1 MRPNEIDVSFI
12 LATVANA
19 AHAVNS
25 AATATAAAA
34 PKAAASQPW
43 LPIMPAHW
51 PAQTDLLTA
60 CQNLGPGEACL
71 LVLLGIVYLM
81 FGYCIFKALVTL
93 NAMAAGAY
101 LGAILGKSTNAVAAG
116 AFIGAI
122 IAAAITFPLMKY
134 AIMVMGGIFGAALG
148 ASLWR
153 QASLQ
158 PDLAWAGGLSG
169 LIFFGMLSMIVYRGS
184 VILYTSLQGAVM
196 LVFGVLS
203 LLYKY
208 QGVAPDVTAIFSKRA
223 FILPTVVLVPALV
236 GLLYQ
241 QSMYPAPAPSKK

>member
-1 MRPNEIDVSFI
+1 VEFLLTIVKTKV
-12 LATVANA
+12 AT
-19 AHAVNS
+19 
-25 AATATAAAA
+25 
-34 PKAAASQPW
+34 SQPW
-43 LPIMPAHW
+43 LPLMPSHW
-51 PAQTDLLTA
+51 PAQMDLLTA
-60 CQNLGPGEACL
+60 CQNIGPGEACI

-101 LGAILGKSTNAVAAG
+101 LGALLGKSGNAVVAG

-153 QASLQ
+153 QANLQ
-158 PDLAWAGGLSG
+158 PDLAWAGAMSG

-184 VILYTSLQGAVM
+184 VIVYTSLQGSVM
-196 LVFGVLS
+196 LVFGILS

-208 QGVAPDVTAIFSKRA
+208 QAMAPDVTAMFSKGA

-241 QSMYPAPAPSKK
+241 QSMYPAPTAKK

>member
-1 MRPNEIDVSFI
+1 VELL
-12 LATVANA
+12 LAVVKAK
-19 AHAVNS
+19 
-25 AATATAAAA
+25 AT
-34 PKAAASQPW
+34 SQPAAESW
-43 LPIMPAHW
+43 LPLLPSHW
-51 PAQTDLLTA
+51 PAQMDLLTA
-60 CQNLGPGEACL
+60 CQNMGPGEACI

-81 FGYCIFKALVTL
+81 FGYCIFKVLVTL

-101 LGAILGKSTNAVAAG
+101 LGALLGKSTNAVAAG

-122 IAAAITFPLMKY
+122 LAAAVTFPLMKY
-134 AIMVMGGIFGAALG
+134 AISIMGGIFGAALG

-153 QASLQ
+153 QANLQ
-158 PDLAWAGGLSG
+158 ADLAWAGALCG

-184 VILYTSLQGAVM
+184 VILYTSLQGSVM
-196 LVFGVLS
+196 LVFGILS

-208 QGVAPDVTAIFSKRA
+208 QSMAPDVTSLFSKRA
-223 FILPTVVLVPALV
+223 FVLPMVVLIPALA